1 MTTTHNIDGL
11 GFADYMAY
19 SNPDKDLNQEIL
31 DKLSQIETLVNKL
44 KDSENLHELS
54 LAKDQR
60 LVDLYDNMQAF
71 VKYLKTD
78 IPYHLK
84 IAITFTSDDGD

>member
-44 KDSENLHELS
+44 KDS
-54 LAKDQR
+54 
-60 LVDLYDNMQAF
+60 
-71 VKYLKTD
+71 
-78 IPYHLK
+78 
-84 IAITFTSDDGD
+84 